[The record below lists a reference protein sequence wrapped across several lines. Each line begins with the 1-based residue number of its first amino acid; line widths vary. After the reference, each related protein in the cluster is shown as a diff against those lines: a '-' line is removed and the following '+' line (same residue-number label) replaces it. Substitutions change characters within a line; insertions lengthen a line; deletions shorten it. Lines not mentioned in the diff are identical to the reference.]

1 MNIREN
7 VPAPAADSAAFG
19 GTDSADFLRALR
31 SGNDLSNELLARA
44 AREGNGE
51 AKNELF
57 RRNQKLVTK
66 YAAQYVGIFGSTLDM
81 EELISAGNLG
91 LLRAVDLFDAA
102 RGYSFSTYAVWW
114 IRQAIYRDIQEHGYI
129 IRIPNHM
136 HERIGR
142 VIRAESE
149 LLIQGKKSGNRVAA
163 IVEAL
168 KDRNQP
174 LTEDQVIECLQLREN
189 IMRNKS
195 QDMPVGEDEE
205 AVLSDFI
212 PADPSN
218 SPEYL
223 LERHA
228 VKSDLAAVLNTLN
241 PREREVLILR
251 YGLDGKGIRTLEE
264 IGKTYGVTRER
275 IRQLEKQALRKL
287 RIIAEKV
294 DLGIYLEDIA

>member
-7 VPAPAADSAAFG
+7 VPAPAADGVVFG

-168 KDRNQP
+168 KDTNQP

-195 QDMPVGEDEE
+195 LDMPVGEDEE

-251 YGLDGKGIRTLEE
+251 YGLDGKGVRTREE

-287 RIIAEKV
+287 RTIAEKV